1 MRARASRIQRLFS
14 EFDRASWFVLA
25 ISLALA
31 VYVLLPKL
39 WMYAVPS
46 DGWSLDFSADLKTIF
61 FKSNLSGVASPLQAG
76 DVLLRVAAR
85 PVDDLLSGYATF
97 SPQPPQGWAAG
108 RTIQYQVLRDGEAMD
123 LDIPLR
129 VLPWRAFFQVALE
142 RWGNPWLAVFMYAF
156 FLPAMLAIGLV
167 VFFLRPRNRAAQTL
181 LLISVAF
188 TGQLPISPFGVASFF
203 YWPLPFG
210 MLFDIWTAVIIPSLV
225 LLVLAFPVPKWL
237 LRSRPI
243 LTLVLLYAP
252 WILSTWAVLLVK
264 SGDLWGIYNGWL
276 VVALVQLALVPI
288 LFIAPIHSY
297 LTVKDRVARTQLK
310 WFALGIIGFVLAG
323 GLSWTVGTYLNLPV
337 FYTLINYFGYLF
349 LPICLAI
356 AITRYRLFDID
367 IIIRRTLIYSLITGC
382 LALIYF
388 GSVLLLQEIFQV
400 ITGRVQS
407 PIAIV
412 LSTLVIAAL
421 FNPLHQRLQDFID
434 RRFYRRRYDA
444 EQTLAGFGEML
455 RNEVDLEQISG
466 GLIKI
471 IQETMQP
478 GHASLW
484 LKVKAVRQQG
494 THDDPGR

>member
-1 MRARASRIQRLFS
+1 
-14 EFDRASWFVLA
+14 
-25 ISLALA
+25 
-31 VYVLLPKL
+31 
-39 WMYAVPS
+39 
-46 DGWSLDFSADLKTIF
+46 
-61 FKSNLSGVASPLQAG
+61 
-76 DVLLRVAAR
+76 VLLRVAAR

-97 SPQPPQGWAAG
+97 SPQPPPGWAAG
-108 RTIQYQVLRDGEAMD
+108 RTIQYQVLRHGEAMD
-123 LDIPLR
+123 LDIPLH
-129 VLPWRAFFQVALE
+129 VPPWRAFFQVALE

-156 FLPAMLAIGLV
+156 FLPAMLAIGLI
-167 VFFLRPRNRAAQTL
+167 VFILRPRSRAAQAL

-210 MLFDIWTAVIIPSLV
+210 MLFHNWTAVIIPSLV
-225 LLVLAFPVPKWL
+225 LVVLAFPIPKWP
-237 LRSRPI
+237 LRTRPI

-252 WILSTWAVLLVK
+252 WILSTWAILLVK
-264 SGDLWGIYNGWL
+264 SGDLWGIYNSWL
-276 VVALVQLALVPI
+276 VVGLVQLVLVLI
-288 LFIAPIHSY
+288 IFIALIHSY
-297 LTVKDRVARTQLK
+297 LTVKDRVARAQLK
-310 WFALGIIGFVLAG
+310 WFALGILGFVVAG
-323 GLSWTVGTYLNLPV
+323 ALSWAVGAYLNLPV

-367 IIIRRTLIYSLITGC
+367 FIIRRTLIYSLITGC

-421 FNPLHQRLQDFID
+421 FNPLRQRLQDFID
-434 RRFYRRRYDA
+434 RRFYRQRYDA

-455 RNEVDLEQISG
+455 RNEVDLEQISE

-484 LKVKAVRQQG
+484 LKVKAVHVAGARRQSRDTSQPNADEAYLG
-494 THDDPGR
+494 GKP